1 MSSLSTPGSHDL
13 SRAAVGRSSP
23 PEVTVWRSL
32 AELPIVA
39 KPTLPLGLAP
49 VNLLKAVVVKFT
61 PGGFGSVFATTVS
74 VLDQP
79 ASQEVLKDWQATSGE
94 AIEQT
99 KEEARGAMDNYFDFL
114 HKAIASIPTGGTQL
128 GEKLK
133 SYSEE
138 NIAVARDYMRKL
150 SQAKDFT
157 EVAQIQ
163 LDFAHAQFNAFSGQ
177 AKGLSEAY
185 TKTAADAVNKPFKK
199 VA

>member
-74 VLDQP
+74 LLDQP

-114 HKAIASIPTGGTQL
+114 HKAIASIPTGYVPLFVEHCEAVAAEIDVRRHWL
-128 GEKLK
+128 GEQERRVSFCFGELP
-133 SYSEE
+133 EQH
-138 NIAVARDYMRKL
+138 VTL
-150 SQAKDFT
+150 
-157 EVAQIQ
+157 EVAYEPSVVGS
-163 LDFAHAQFNAFSGQ
+163 LWPLPA
-177 AKGLSEAY
+177 
-185 TKTAADAVNKPFKK
+185 
-199 VA
+199 

>member
-79 ASQEVLKDWQATSGE
+79 AGLAFEVGLQASPRMSAMGASDAHTCGRRKCKNAIRSLKRPEDTSRVEIGVGNP
-94 AIEQT
+94 I
-99 KEEARGAMDNYFDFL
+99 
-114 HKAIASIPTGGTQL
+114 
-128 GEKLK
+128 K
-133 SYSEE
+133 S
-138 NIAVARDYMRKL
+138 
-150 SQAKDFT
+150 
-157 EVAQIQ
+157 
-163 LDFAHAQFNAFSGQ
+163 
-177 AKGLSEAY
+177 GL
-185 TKTAADAVNKPFKK
+185 PRRR
-199 VA
+199 

>member
-1 MSSLSTPGSHDL
+1 
-13 SRAAVGRSSP
+13 
-23 PEVTVWRSL
+23 
-32 AELPIVA
+32 
-39 KPTLPLGLAP
+39 
-49 VNLLKAVVVKFT
+49 
-61 PGGFGSVFATTVS
+61 
-74 VLDQP
+74 
-79 ASQEVLKDWQATSGE
+79 
-94 AIEQT
+94 
-99 KEEARGAMDNYFDFL
+99 MDNYFDFL

-185 TKTAADAVNKPFKK
+185 TKTTADAVSKPFKK
-199 VA
+199 SRNWTTALSVGVYAPLLRTRSRL